1 MNIFVEKLART
12 NGEQK
17 SLSFDNVT
25 SEIKTASLIA
35 KTDDFSSALAEMG
48 DVIHVNGKLFLVEAD
63 QSVTPIEQDEYAYYK
78 DIDAKDRLAQWFAG
92 SLN

>member
-12 NGEQK
+12 NGEQT

-25 SEIKTASLIA
+25 SEIETASVIA
-35 KTDDFSSALAEMG
+35 KSSDFSNALAEMG
-48 DVIHVNGKLFLVEAD
+48 DVVHVNGKTFLVEAD
-63 QSVTPIEQDEYAYYK
+63 QTVTEMEQDEYAYYK
-78 DIDAKDRLAQWFAG
+78 NIDLNYRISQWFSG